1 MSVVV
6 ALLIAGL
13 LVTLLLTNL
22 RPALVFGAVFTA
34 LLLLDIV
41 PAIQL
46 FNNFTNTALITLV
59 LLVMVSVIL
68 ERTPLISALGRW
80 CTSGNLRKVT
90 FQTTLSAGL
99 LSAVIN
105 NTAVV
110 STLMRSMTRSSHPT
124 SKLLIPLSY
133 AAILGGTMTLIGT
146 STNLLVNGFTLN
158 AGLPGIGFFDFTLIG
173 VPVFLV
179 GVAVITLISIRMLPS
194 RKSNQD
200 ESSQAY
206 LLESQ
211 LDEDSPLIG
220 QSIGQSG
227 LRHLERLFLVELVR
241 RDRIISPVSPSERL
255 QGGDILVFSG
265 DLDAT
270 ALLDKFKGLS
280 LKTQGEQL
288 PSDNLVSVVVTP
300 NAVISGK
307 TIKSLNFRA
316 QFGAA
321 VVAVKRGEDQI
332 RGGLGQVKLQGGD
345 LLVLA
350 VGEDFFTRGNLA
362 QNFILVGQQENNALL
377 SRSQSLLFCVGAISA
392 LVASFLEWLPLYKGL
407 ILLLAIAV
415 GARLVSIHD
424 LRRRFPFELVLVVGS
439 ALGLAQAIALT
450 GLADTL
456 ADIIMS
462 IGNAGGAFGALVILY
477 LATWMMTELITN
489 NAAAAISFP
498 VGLAIAAQYQID
510 PMPFIMTVAF
520 AASSSFL
527 SPFGYQTNLMVYTA
541 GRYVPRDYL
550 KAGLPLSLVYGVLV
564 LSLIPFVFPW

>member
-1 MSVVV
+1 M

-13 LVTLLLTNL
+13 LGTLLLTNL

-34 LLLLDIV
+34 LLTLDIV
-41 PAIQL
+41 PAVQL

-68 ERTPLISALGRW
+68 ERTPYISALGRW
-80 CTSGNLRKVT
+80 CTQGSLRKVT
-90 FQTTLSAGL
+90 VQTTLSAGL

-110 STLMRSMTRSSHPT
+110 STLMRSMTKSQHPAG
-124 SKLLIPLSY
+124 KLLIPLSY

-158 AGLPGIGFFDFTLIG
+158 AGLPGIGFFDFSLIG
-173 VPVFLV
+173 VPVFLA
-179 GVAVITLISIRMLPS
+179 GVLVITLVSLALLPS
-194 RKSNQD
+194 RQSGAQ
-200 ESSQAY
+200 ETSQSY

-211 LDEDSPLIG
+211 LNPDSPLVG
-220 QSIGQSG
+220 QSVEQSG
-227 LRHLERLFLVELVR
+227 LRHLERLFLVEIIRAEHV
-241 RDRIISPVSPSERL
+241 ISPVSPSEQL
-255 QGGDILVFSG
+255 QGNDVLVFSG
-265 DLDAT
+265 DLEAT
-270 ALLDKFKGLS
+270 ALLEKFKGLS
-280 LKTQGEQL
+280 PRTQGEHL
-288 PSDNLVSVVVTP
+288 PSDNLVSVVITP
-300 NAVISGK
+300 QAVIAGK

-321 VVAVKRGEDQI
+321 VVAVKRGENKI
-332 RGGLGQVKLQGGD
+332 TGGLGQVKLQGGD

-350 VGEDFFTRGNLA
+350 VGQDFFNRGNLA
-362 QNFILVGQQENNALL
+362 QNFILVGERENNALL
-377 SRSQSLLFCVGAISA
+377 SGTQSFLFCGGAVFA
-392 LVASFLEWLPLYKGL
+392 LIASFFELLPLYKGL
-407 ILLLAIAV
+407 ILLLAGAV
-415 GARLVSIHD
+415 AARLVSIHD
-424 LRRRFPFELVLVVGS
+424 LRRRFPFELVLVIGS
-439 ALGLAQAIALT
+439 ALGLAQAISVT
-450 GLADTL
+450 GLADSLATL
-456 ADIIMS
+456 IM
-462 IGNAGGAFGALVILY
+462 GTGQHGGPFGALVILY
-477 LATWMMTELITN
+477 LATWLMTELITN

-550 KAGLPLSLVYGVLV
+550 KAGLPLSLLYGALV
-564 LSLIPFVFPW
+564 LSLIPLVFPW

>member
-1 MSVVV
+1 MLVV

-13 LVTLLLTNL
+13 LITLLLTNL
-22 RPALVFGAVFTA
+22 RPALVFGGVFTA

-68 ERTPLISALGRW
+68 ERTPLISTLGRW
-80 CTSGNLRKVT
+80 CTSGSLRKVA

-110 STLMRSMTRSSHPT
+110 STLMRIMTRSAYPA

-173 VPVFLV
+173 LPLFLL
-179 GVAVITLISIRMLPS
+179 GVMVITLISIKLLPS
-194 RKSNQD
+194 RSGNED
-200 ESSQAY
+200 EASQAY

-211 LDEDSPLIG
+211 LDENSPLVG
-220 QSIGQSG
+220 QSVGQSG
-227 LRHLERLFLVELVR
+227 LRHLERLFLVEIVR
-241 RDRIISPVSPSERL
+241 REHIISPVSPSEHL

-265 DLDAT
+265 DLEAT

-288 PSDNLVSVVVTP
+288 PSDNLISVVVTP

-321 VVAVKRGEDQI
+321 VVAVKRGEVQMS
-332 RGGLGQVKLQGGD
+332 GGLGQIKLQGGD

-350 VGEDFFTRGNLA
+350 VGEDFFTQGNLA

-377 SRSQSLLFCVGAISA
+377 SHSQSLLFSVGAITA
-392 LVASFLEWLPLYKGL
+392 LVASFMDWLPLYKGL

-415 GARLVSIHD
+415 GTRLVSIHD
-424 LRRRFPFELVLVVGS
+424 LRRRFPFELVLVIGS
-439 ALGLAQAIALT
+439 ALGLAQAISLT

-456 ADIIMS
+456 ANFIMN
-462 IGNAGGAFGALVILY
+462 IGQAGGAFGALVILY
-477 LATWMMTELITN
+477 LATWLMTELITN

-564 LSLIPFVFPW
+564 LSLVPFVFPW